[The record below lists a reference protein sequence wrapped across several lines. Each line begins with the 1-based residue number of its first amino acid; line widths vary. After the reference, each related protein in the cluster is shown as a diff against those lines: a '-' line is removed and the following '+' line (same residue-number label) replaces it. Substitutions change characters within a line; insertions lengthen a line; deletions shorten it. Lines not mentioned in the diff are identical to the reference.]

1 MSEGT
6 VGELIKRT
14 ACELAPVKRQI
25 TEALIGAAVIHQDET
40 GVSVAGKR
48 YWEHVTSTAT
58 LTHYHVDASRG
69 HDALNA
75 IGILPV
81 FKGISIHDGWASYFL
96 YECEHALCH
105 CFSLPSLMKG
115 ITSSMTE
122 RVTTMPGANA
132 SSARSGEVVLSIRNL
147 SKQYGK
153 RLAVDNLS
161 LDVRR
166 GEIFGFLGPN
176 GAGKTTTIRMMLGLI
191 SPGGGSVDILGKD
204 ITFYRAEILPRVGA
218 LVETPALYLY
228 LSGRDNLRAVGSA
241 LGGVPRSRID
251 AVLELVGLQN
261 RQKDRVRT
269 YSLGMKQRLGVA
281 MALLQDPDVLILDEP
296 ANGLDPAGIVEMR
309 DLMHQLSDAGKTVF
323 ISSHL
328 LPEVQQICTKVAIIN
343 LGKLVTESTVAELTS
358 THGEFSV
365 TLERAQEALALV
377 HTQNWG
383 VDARLDTSGAL
394 ITRAPGNRGRELNL
408 FLVQAGFAPDTI
420 AQTTQDLEEVFLRLT
435 NGGTGGVQ

>member
-1 MSEGT
+1 M
-6 VGELIKRT
+6 
-14 ACELAPVKRQI
+14 
-25 TEALIGAAVIHQDET
+25 
-40 GVSVAGKR
+40 
-48 YWEHVTSTAT
+48 
-58 LTHYHVDASRG
+58 
-69 HDALNA
+69 
-75 IGILPV
+75 
-81 FKGISIHDGWASYFL
+81 
-96 YECEHALCH
+96 
-105 CFSLPSLMKG
+105 
-115 ITSSMTE
+115 
-122 RVTTMPGANA
+122 TMPEAHA
-132 SSARSGEVVLSIRNL
+132 SPGRPGEVVLSVRNL
-147 SKQYGK
+147 SKLYGK
-153 RLAVDNLS
+153 RLAVDNLN

-191 SPGGGSVDILGKD
+191 APSGGSVDILGKD
-204 ITFYRAEILPRVGA
+204 LAVYRAEILPRVGA

-251 AVLELVGLQN
+251 DVLELVGLQN

-309 DLMHQLSDAGKTVF
+309 DLMHQLSAAGKTVF

-328 LPEVQQICTKVAIIN
+328 LTEVQQICTRVAIIN
-343 LGKLVTESTVAELTS
+343 LGKLVTESTVEELTS
-358 THGEFSV
+358 GQGEFAV

-377 HTQNWG
+377 QAQSWG
-383 VDARLDTSGAL
+383 REARLSAQGAL
-394 ITRAPGNRGRELNL
+394 LTRAPANRGRDLNL

-420 AQTTQDLEEVFLRLT
+420 SQATQDLEEVFLRLT
-435 NGGTGGVQ
+435 NGGPGGVQ